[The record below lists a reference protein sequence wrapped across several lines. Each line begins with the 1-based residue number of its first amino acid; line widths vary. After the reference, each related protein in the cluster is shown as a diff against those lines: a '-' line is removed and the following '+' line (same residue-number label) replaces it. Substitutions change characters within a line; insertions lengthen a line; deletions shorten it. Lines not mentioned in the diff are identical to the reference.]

1 MFSRLNKT
9 RLPALGPHDLGGE
22 PVSSPVASP
31 ASDDPSGWPTGR
43 LLSTAAR
50 LVEHAWDAH
59 LAAWDLNHASFAV
72 LWHLDAGPLSQ
83 RELAVRVQVQDQ
95 TMSRVLERLERSGYV
110 RRERA
115 TRDRRRVLVHVTDA
129 GRLARDAAGD
139 PALAERM
146 VTAAVPAD
154 EVPGLRRHLV
164 AIVERLA
171 AERWG

>member
-1 MFSRLNKT
+1 
-9 RLPALGPHDLGGE
+9 
-22 PVSSPVASP
+22 VASP
-31 ASDDPSGWPTGR
+31 PGDEPSTWPTGR

-50 LVEHAWDAH
+50 LLEHAWDAH

-83 RELAVRVQVQDQ
+83 RELAGRVQVQDQ
-95 TMSRVLERLERSGYV
+95 TMSRVVERLDRSGYV

-115 TRDRRRVLVHVTDA
+115 TDDRRRVLVHLTDA
-129 GRLARDAAGD
+129 GRRARDAAGD
-139 PALAERM
+139 PRLAERM

-154 EVPGLRRHLV
+154 ELPELRRHLL

-171 AERWG
+171 AERWGAPPDHPRS